1 MEYVDII
8 KRISEIEQE
17 DFTMERLKE
26 AGNIAQEIFYVYGKE
41 LMRKKEDAKVRMMNV
56 KDLLNCVV
64 FNKLKEKTGF
74 ENEIIDDL
82 VGFIG
87 FFNQVSDI
95 YILDGNII
103 VKLTT
108 PDEKETSYVRSN
120 ELMDISGKDFTRGLD
135 YELYKCFY
143 VEAMN
148 KAMVPLFKEKFDK
161 GNLLNINS
169 DLHISY
175 NLDNLSIYSNKTL
188 KELMQINTDVS
199 KDVAKVLIK
208 HNHDE
213 FYYFDLK
220 IHYAYFELAHNEYKV
235 NKLSEMLNKKDKV
248 KKK

>member
-8 KRISEIEQE
+8 KRINEIEQE
-17 DFTMERLKE
+17 DFTMDRLKE
-26 AGNIAQEIFYVYGKE
+26 TGNIAQEIFYVYGKE
-41 LMRKKEDAKVRMMNV
+41 FMRKKEDAMGRMMNV
-56 KDLLNCVV
+56 KDLLSCVI
-64 FNKLKEKTGF
+64 FDKLKEKTGF
-74 ENEIIDDL
+74 ENEIIDAI
-82 VGFIG
+82 VGFLG

-108 PDEKETSYVRSN
+108 PDEKETSYVKSG
-120 ELMDISGKDFTRGLD
+120 ELIDISSKDFTSELD
-135 YELYKCFY
+135 YEFYKCYY

-169 DLHISY
+169 DLRISY

-188 KELMQINTDVS
+188 KEIMQINTDVS

-213 FYYFDLK
+213 LYYFDLK

-235 NKLSEMLNKKDKV
+235 NKLSEMLKPKEKV
-248 KKK
+248 KKI